1 MKIVERLSVV
11 NTAISFINLCPITL
25 TFLSFLAFEKTKI
38 SIIIHSSIIL
48 LVFLIHFLIYII
60 YRFTKSKY
68 YVIDKTFIAIFLDK
82 KQVNYYSFYDI
93 SNIEIHKLDSSLN
106 DFTHILYC
114 AMDGEHKIYVN
125 YFQAKKIKKIYDDF
139 FDAIKNTKNNNLS
152 NDSAD

>member
-68 YVIDKTFIAIFLDK
+68 YVIDKTYIAIFVDK

-93 SNIEIHKLDSSLN
+93 SNIEIHKLISLD
-106 DFTHILYC
+106 DFTHILFC
-114 AMDGEHKIYVN
+114 SMDGEHKIYVS
-125 YFQAKKIKKIYDDF
+125 YFQAKKIKKIYDNF
-139 FDAIKNTKNNNLS
+139 FGANKNILRF
-152 NDSAD
+152 

>member
-11 NTAISFINLCPITL
+11 NTAVSFINLCPITL
-25 TFLSFLAFEKTKI
+25 TILSFLAFEKTLVSVIIHI
-38 SIIIHSSIIL
+38 SIFALIFFIHI
-48 LVFLIHFLIYII
+48 LIYII

-68 YVIDKTFIAIFLDK
+68 YVIDKTYIAIFVDK

-93 SNIEIHKLDSSLN
+93 SNIEIHKLDISLN

-125 YFQAKKIKKIYDDF
+125 YFQAKKIKKIYDNF
-139 FDAIKNTKNNNLS
+139 FNANKNIKK
-152 NDSAD
+152 